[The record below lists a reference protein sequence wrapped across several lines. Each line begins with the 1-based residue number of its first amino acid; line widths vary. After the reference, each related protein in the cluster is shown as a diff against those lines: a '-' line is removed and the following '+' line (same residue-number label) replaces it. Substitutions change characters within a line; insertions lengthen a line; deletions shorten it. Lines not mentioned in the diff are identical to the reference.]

1 MQTVISKDYRYL
13 GHLARTPGAFT
24 TLRIYIIF
32 IIKNKHTHSLL
43 LSSQLNPFGISDD
56 IVFLS
61 CLLMGHRVLFS
72 DTVLASTR
80 QALT

>member
-1 MQTVISKDYRYL
+1 MQTVISQDYRYL

-24 TLRIYIIF
+24 SLRIYIIF
-32 IIKNKHTHSLL
+32 LIKNKHTHSLL
-43 LSSQLNPFGISDD
+43 PSSQLNPFGISDD

-72 DTVLASTR
+72 DRVLASTR